1 MHVFI
6 KCKPEVGVPVF
17 EVTMIAGDDITEVV
31 IIDVT
36 TCEITV
42 VADTTQGIAGTVV
55 VNPT

>member
-1 MHVFI
+1 MFI

-36 TCEITV
+36 MCETAV
-42 VADTTQGIAGTVV
+42 VVDTTQGIAGAVV